1 MASEMQRRM
10 ARLAL
15 SGSNRIRFYEVLKM
29 QIMSGR
35 TLE

>member
-15 SGSNRIRFYEVLKM
+15 SGSNRIRFYEVLKCNHE
-29 QIMSGR
+29 R
-35 TLE
+35 TDT

>member
-15 SGSNRIRFYEVLKM
+15 SGSNRIRFWRSAENANHE
-29 QIMSGR
+29 R
-35 TLE
+35 TDT